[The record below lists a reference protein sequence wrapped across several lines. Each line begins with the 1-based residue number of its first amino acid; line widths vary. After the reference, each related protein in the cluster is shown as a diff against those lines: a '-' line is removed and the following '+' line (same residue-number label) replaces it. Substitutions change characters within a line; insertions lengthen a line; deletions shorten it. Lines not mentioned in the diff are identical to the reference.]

1 MLFSYIYLFTYAIVV
16 TFERKVVV
24 VSQLL
29 NRFYF
34 CRNTLVGNTANGQ
47 RITEVFYNTGET
59 CYSADIAPHSPKTV
73 SSCTLAFGFSSLA

>member
-1 MLFSYIYLFTYAIVV
+1 MLFSYLYLFTYAIVV
-16 TFERKVVV
+16 TFERKVV

-47 RITEVFYNTGET
+47 RIAQVF
-59 CYSADIAPHSPKTV
+59 
-73 SSCTLAFGFSSLA
+73 